1 LVENNAD
8 DVDYVAGH
16 ISHDKVGQI
25 GTADHDWVAHLRHP
39 GGEKNDSEIRAGD
52 IDQGKVYWSGD
63 GTIYNGKLQMIWIGV
78 ESAHLTNLDCALA
91 TYSLEGTESQG
102 YALGYGLSER
112 RMELYIGALRY
123 CWGVMSYI

>member
-1 LVENNAD
+1 MVENNAD

-52 IDQGKVYWSGD
+52 IDQGKVYWS
-63 GTIYNGKLQMIWIGV
+63 
-78 ESAHLTNLDCALA
+78 A
-91 TYSLEGTESQG
+91 TVLYTMVS
-102 YALGYGLSER
+102 YRWYGLAWSR
-112 RMELYIGALRY
+112 PI
-123 CWGVMSYI
+123 